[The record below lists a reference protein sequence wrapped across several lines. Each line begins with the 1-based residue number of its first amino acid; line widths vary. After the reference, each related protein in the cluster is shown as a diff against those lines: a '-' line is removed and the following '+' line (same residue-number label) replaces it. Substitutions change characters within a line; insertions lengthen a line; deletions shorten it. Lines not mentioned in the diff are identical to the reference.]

1 MARRAMMEEDNSAS
15 GEARMVE
22 EYSASAEAAVD
33 ENSVSAVG
41 KTAGWGD
48 GNGARK
54 VPMHRSFPF
63 CVAS

>member
-1 MARRAMMEEDNSAS
+1 MEEENSAL
-15 GEARMVE
+15 GEARKVGE
-22 EYSASAEAAVD
+22 HSASAETAVE

-41 KTAGWGD
+41 KTGWGD